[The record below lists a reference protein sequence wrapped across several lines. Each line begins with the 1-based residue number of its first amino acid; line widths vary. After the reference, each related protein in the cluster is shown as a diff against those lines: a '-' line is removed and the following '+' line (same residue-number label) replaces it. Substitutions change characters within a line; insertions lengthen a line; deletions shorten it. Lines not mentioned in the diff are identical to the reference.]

1 MIYPARRA
9 ILLTAAGAPVAVA
22 AGLAGGGLWMTGLAW
37 IGVVGLLILT
47 DAALGAAS
55 RGFELAAKGPG
66 PLGAGGAGGVARF
79 QLDFAG
85 PVRPRRVELSAEADP
100 RIAVSPR
107 RLAARVAGGRAE
119 AQVAVSPVRRGA
131 AGLERLWVR
140 WRGPLGLA
148 WNQDVRR
155 LDIAT
160 PVTPNIQGVKEEAL
174 RLFARDALHGMKVQL
189 DAGDGSEFHALRDFM
204 PGMDHRAIDWKQ
216 SARHHRLVA
225 KERRTERNH
234 TIVLAIDSGRA
245 MCEPTGGAPRVD
257 AAINAALLLAYV
269 GLKTGDRLSLFAF
282 DARPRISTGA
292 VSGVAGFG
300 QLQRQAAR
308 IDYAAEETN
317 YTLAL
322 SSLAV
327 DLDRRSLVVVF
338 TEFTD
343 PTGAAL
349 MVESVGRLLKRHV
362 VLFVV
367 LRDEELETLAR
378 AEPEAPA
385 DVSRAVAA
393 AALLHEREAVLTR
406 LRRMGVQIA
415 EAPTGGLASAV
426 VAAYLDIKRK
436 ELL

>member
-22 AGLAGGGLWMTGLAW
+22 AGLAGGGLWMAGLAW
-37 IGVVGLLILT
+37 LGVVGLLILV
-47 DAALGAAS
+47 DGALGASA
-55 RGFELAAKGPG
+55 RGFELDARGPG
-66 PLGAGGAGGVARF
+66 PLGAGGGGGAAHFRLAF
-79 QLDFAG
+79 PGLA
-85 PVRPRRVELSAEADP
+85 PRRVELSAETDP
-100 RIAVSPR
+100 RIKVQPQ
-107 RLAARVAGGRAE
+107 RLTARLTGRE
-119 AQVAVSPVRRGA
+119 AQVELAVTPVRRGA
-131 AGLERLWVR
+131 ATLERLWVR

-148 WNQDVRR
+148 WNQEVRL
-155 LDIAT
+155 LDLAA
-160 PVTPNIQGVKEEAL
+160 PVVPDIQAVKAEAL

-216 SARHHRLVA
+216 SARHGRLVA

-245 MCEPTGGAPRVD
+245 MCEPLAGAPRVD
-257 AAINAALLLAYV
+257 AAITAALLLAYV
-269 GLKTGDRLSLFAF
+269 GLKAGDRLSLFAF

-292 VSGVAGFG
+292 VSGVGAFG
-300 QLQRQAAR
+300 LLQQQAAR

-343 PTGAAL
+343 PTGATL

-367 LRDEELETLAR
+367 LRDAELEGLAR
-378 AEPEAPA
+378 AEPETPA

-393 AALLHEREAVLTR
+393 AALLRERELVLNR
-406 LRRMGVQIA
+406 LRRMGVQVA
-415 EAPTGGLASAV
+415 EAPSDRIASAV